1 MDVLNDPAELL
12 RGVPVLAEFDA
23 GLLAQIT
30 AGARLV
36 SLAAGEWL
44 FRAGDE
50 ARTAYVLISG
60 RLEVVA
66 GDGSETVLQRLRRGA
81 VIGELALLRRGRRAA
96 SIRARRDCRLLALDR
111 DQFEELLRTGPGF
124 ALALTRAMAE
134 QLARSSA
141 PAAALPPPRTITVVP
156 LDADAPARDAAGAL
170 AEHLRGIASVDSL
183 FDPPERPHTA
193 LTDAQA
199 AHQHVVLLATEPDPA
214 AAWTGFCLSEGDLIV
229 ALTRGHPEPTW
240 LRHAQTLADSELVV
254 LGDPASDQLTDRF
267 KPSNVRCVRGGTG
280 LGEAMSELARRIGGR
295 SVGLVLSGGGAR
307 AFAHLGVL
315 AELRRERIRIDR
327 IGGVSL
333 GAVVA
338 ALYACGNDPE
348 QVREICMQGFVQQNP
363 TNDFTVPLVSLIRG
377 RKTLRLL
384 HHYLGDVRIEELP
397 VPFFCTSTDL
407 VRREPVVHR
416 TGPLAEA
423 VMASLSIPG
432 VFPPSRDPHG
442 RLLVDGGVLDNLPVR
457 AMNRAAEGPVIAVDV
472 TGFTSADRAP
482 ANGRRP
488 AVAAIVRRV
497 VTGSDRRLP
506 RLSETI
512 VRCMTLASSD
522 TVAAARRHA
531 DLVIAPEVSGIGMLD
546 WRRLEQMQRAG
557 ADAARRA
564 LAARPALVASLR
576 E

>member
-1 MDVLNDPAELL
+1 
-12 RGVPVLAEFDA
+12 
-23 GLLAQIT
+23 
-30 AGARLV
+30 
-36 SLAAGEWL
+36 
-44 FRAGDE
+44 
-50 ARTAYVLISG
+50 
-60 RLEVVA
+60 
-66 GDGSETVLQRLRRGA
+66 
-81 VIGELALLRRGRRAA
+81 
-96 SIRARRDCRLLALDR
+96 
-111 DQFEELLRTGPGF
+111 
-124 ALALTRAMAE
+124 
-134 QLARSSA
+134 
-141 PAAALPPPRTITVVP
+141 
-156 LDADAPARDAAGAL
+156 
-170 AEHLRGIASVDSL
+170 
-183 FDPPERPHTA
+183 
-193 LTDAQA
+193 
-199 AHQHVVLLATEPDPA
+199 
-214 AAWTGFCLSEGDLIV
+214 
-229 ALTRGHPEPTW
+229 
-240 LRHAQTLADSELVV
+240 
-254 LGDPASDQLTDRF
+254 
-267 KPSNVRCVRGGTG
+267 
-280 LGEAMSELARRIGGR
+280 MSELARRIGGR

-348 QVREICMQGFVQQNP
+348 QVREICMQGFVHQNP